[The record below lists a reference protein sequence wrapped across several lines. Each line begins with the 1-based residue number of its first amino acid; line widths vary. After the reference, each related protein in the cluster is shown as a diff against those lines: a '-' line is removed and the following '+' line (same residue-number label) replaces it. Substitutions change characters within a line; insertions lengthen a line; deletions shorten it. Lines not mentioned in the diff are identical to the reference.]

1 MTGTDE
7 ARAPSGPRFAARAS
21 ATSSA
26 WTWRPVSRLNPRP
39 RTRPVG
45 DTTSAPTENA
55 VGDGTQRRAR
65 ATACPIHRARLRAD
79 GRAGAVALFLLD
91 EADNGISGAVVEL
104 TDLQTGKKVAIF
116 TEEGGKYQFS
126 DLERNH
132 DYEVKAS
139 YKGVPSEVRKASS
152 LGEQQL
158 ILNLRIP
165 PPQPGDK

>member
-1 MTGTDE
+1 MPALSIRSTHDVRPDNRRSHGSIVETTTLSDG
-7 ARAPSGPRFAARAS
+7 SGPRFAARAS

-79 GRAGAVALFLLD
+79 GRAGAVALFLL
-91 EADNGISGAVVEL
+91 
-104 TDLQTGKKVAIF
+104 
-116 TEEGGKYQFS
+116 
-126 DLERNH
+126 
-132 DYEVKAS
+132 
-139 YKGVPSEVRKASS
+139 
-152 LGEQQL
+152 
-158 ILNLRIP
+158 
-165 PPQPGDK
+165 